1 MKKLVLISM
10 LVVSM
15 VSCNKEDKGLMKYA
29 YITQDEVDYSKEK
42 GYDVVSTHLVPVES
56 GSDISQEQLKQRV
69 TTQSSLGKTILIDT
83 LVGINDDVT
92 KTLYTKLKRN

>member
-56 GSDISQEQLKQRV
+56 GSDITQEQLKQRV
-69 TTQSSLGKTILIDT
+69 VTQSSLGKTILIDT
-83 LVGINDDVT
+83 LVGINEDVT
-92 KTLYTKLKRN
+92 KILYTKLRRN

>member
-29 YITQDEVDYSKEK
+29 YITQDEIDYSKEK
-42 GYDVVSTHLVPVES
+42 GYDVVSTHLVPIES
-56 GSDISQEQLKQRV
+56 GSDISQERLKQRV
-69 TTQSSLGKTILIDT
+69 MTQSSLGKTILIDT

>member
-69 TTQSSLGKTILIDT
+69 MTQSSLGKTILIDT

>member
-1 MKKLVLISM
+1 M

-29 YITQDEVDYSKEK
+29 YITQDEIDYSKEK
-42 GYDVVSTHLVPVES
+42 GYDVVSTHLVPIDS

-69 TTQSSLGKTILIDT
+69 MTQSSLGKTILIDT

>member
-56 GSDISQEQLKQRV
+56 GSDITQEQLKQRV
-69 TTQSSLGKTILIDT
+69 ITQSSLGKTILIDT
-83 LVGINDDVT
+83 LVGINEDVT
-92 KTLYTKLKRN
+92 KILYTKLRRN